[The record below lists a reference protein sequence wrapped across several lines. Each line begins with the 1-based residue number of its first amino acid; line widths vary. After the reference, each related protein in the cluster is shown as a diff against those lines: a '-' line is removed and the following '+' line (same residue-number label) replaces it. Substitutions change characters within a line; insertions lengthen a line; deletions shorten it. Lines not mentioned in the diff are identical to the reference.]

1 MTRFRATYRL
11 QLGPGFGF
19 AEARALVPYLRD
31 LGVSHLYLP
40 PSFQARAGSEHGYD
54 VVDPTR
60 FSEELGGER
69 AFDALAAD
77 ARRAGL
83 GLILDIVPNHMAT
96 DDANRYWA
104 DPALR
109 SRFFDIDERT
119 GRWRRFFDIDHLAAV
134 RQEDEHVFEETHR
147 LALRLAREGTVDG
160 LRVDHPDGLADPA
173 GYLGR
178 LRAGGAEHVWVE
190 KILDTG
196 EPLRAWPVEGTVG
209 YEFLNE
215 VAALFVD
222 PAGEAP
228 LTDLWVEISGDDRP
242 FGELA
247 FEAKLEQVR
256 GPFTPEVERLRR
268 EAPREVGGLERTLAS
283 LPVYRSYVEPWSGR
297 VDDADRE
304 AVREAGLPESLERVL
319 LLEDR
324 GWDAFVTRF
333 QQTTPAIMA
342 KGVEDTAF
350 YRYGRLLALNDVGG
364 DPGRFGISVERFH
377 AGNLERAAR
386 FPNNLLVTQTH
397 DTKRSGDV
405 RARIGALAGMAEEWT
420 SHVRRW
426 LEACSPLRGPD
437 PVERYLIFQTLIGA
451 WPIEVERLEAYLEK
465 ALREA
470 KRNTN
475 WIEPD
480 ERHEQAVKAFCRALY
495 EHRPFLSDF
504 EPFAAEVARAGDR
517 AALAQLLLKLT
528 VPGVPDIYQGD
539 ELLALSLVDPD
550 NRRRVDWARRRDV
563 LDAVRRGAAPTDET
577 RKLWLIVRALTLRA
591 SRSDAFSGG
600 YTPLA
605 AGEDAVA
612 FLRGDAVL
620 AAAALRAGQP
630 AGSVDVPAGT
640 WRDVLGGGERRLSGP
655 VPLVE
660 FLTEH
665 GIALLERVDA

>member
-1 MTRFRATYRL
+1 LTTFRATYRL

-19 AEARALVPYLRD
+19 AQARERVPYLRD

-40 PSFQARAGSEHGYD
+40 PSFQARPGSEHGYD
-54 VVDPTR
+54 VVDPGR
-60 FSEELGGER
+60 FSEELGGEQE
-69 AFDALAAD
+69 FDALARA
-77 ARRAGL
+77 ARAAGL

-109 SRFFDIDERT
+109 SRYFDVDETT

-147 LALRLAREGTVDG
+147 LALQLAREGTVDG

-173 GYLGR
+173 GYLER
-178 LRAGGAEHVWVE
+178 LRERGGRHVWVE
-190 KILDTG
+190 KILDPG
-196 EPLRAWPVEGTVG
+196 EPLRDWPVEGTVG
-209 YEFLNE
+209 YEFLND

-228 LTDLWVEISGDDRP
+228 LTDLWVELSGDERP
-242 FGELA
+242 FGEVA

-256 GPFTPEVERLRR
+256 GPFAPEVARLRG

-283 LPVYRSYVEPWSGR
+283 LPVYRTYVEPWSGR
-297 VDDADRE
+297 VEDADRE
-304 AVREAGLPESLERVL
+304 AIRAAGLPESLERVL
-319 LLEDR
+319 LLGER

-350 YRYGRLLALNDVGG
+350 YRYARLLALNDVGG
-364 DPGRFGISVERFH
+364 DPSRFGISVKDFH
-377 AGNLERAAR
+377 RANAERARR

-405 RARIGALAGMAEEWT
+405 RARIGALAGIPEEWA
-420 SHVRRW
+420 SRVRRW
-426 LEACSPLRGPD
+426 LEACSTLRGPD
-437 PVERYLIFQTLIGA
+437 TVERYFIFQTLVGA
-451 WPIEVERLEAYLEK
+451 WPIEVERLEAYIEK

-470 KRNTN
+470 KRTTH

-480 ERHEQAVKAFCRALY
+480 TAYEERVKAFCRALY
-495 EHRPFLSDF
+495 NHRPFLSDF
-504 EPFAAEVARAGDR
+504 KPFAADVARAGDR
-517 AALAQLLLKLT
+517 AALGQLLLKLT
-528 VPGVPDIYQGD
+528 VPGVPDVYQGD

-550 NRRRVDWARRRDV
+550 NRRRVDWERRRE
-563 LDAVRRGAAPTDET
+563 LLAEVRRGAAPTGES

-591 SRSDAFSGG
+591 HRADAFAGG
-600 YTPLA
+600 YTPLE
-605 AGEDAVA
+605 AGDDAVA
-612 FLRGDAVL
+612 FLRGDIVL
-620 AAAALRAGQP
+620 AATALRGGPIA
-630 AGSVDVPAGT
+630 SVDVPAGT
-640 WRDVLGGGERRLSGP
+640 WRDALAGGERRLGGP
-655 VPLVE
+655 VPLAD
-660 FLTEH
+660 LLGEH
-665 GIALLERVDA
+665 GIALLERVG

>member
-1 MTRFRATYRL
+1 VVPFRATYRL

-19 AEARALVPYLRD
+19 AQARELVPYVRD

-60 FSEELGGER
+60 FSDELGGER
-69 AFDALAAD
+69 EFDALAAA

-96 DDANRYWA
+96 DDANRWWA

-109 SRFFDIDERT
+109 SRFFDVDDRT
-119 GRWRRFFDIDHLAAV
+119 GRHRRFFDIDHLAAV
-134 RQEDEHVFEETHR
+134 RQEDEHVFDETHR

-173 GYLGR
+173 GYLRR
-178 LRAGGAEHVWVE
+178 LREGGAQHVWVE
-190 KILDTG
+190 KILDPG
-196 EPLRAWPVEGTVG
+196 EPLRDWPVEGTVG
-209 YEFLNE
+209 YEFLND

-228 LTDLWVEISGDDRP
+228 LTDLWVEISGDARP
-242 FGELA
+242 FGEVA

-256 GPFTPEVERLRR
+256 GPFAPELERLRR

-283 LPVYRSYVEPWSGR
+283 LPVYRTYVEPWSGL
-297 VDDADRE
+297 VADADRE
-304 AVREAGLPESLERVL
+304 AVREAGLPESLARVL
-319 LLEDR
+319 LLQER

-364 DPGRFGISVERFH
+364 DPSRFWLSVDAFH
-377 AGNLERAAR
+377 RGNLERAAR
-386 FPNNLLVTQTH
+386 FPLNLLVTQTH

-405 RARIGALAGMAEEWT
+405 RARIGALAGMPEAWAT
-420 SHVRRW
+420 HVRRW
-426 LEACSPLRGPD
+426 LAMTAPLRGPD
-437 PVERYLIFQTLIGA
+437 AGERYFIFQTLVGA
-451 WPIEVERLEAYLEK
+451 WPIELERLDAYVEK

-470 KRNTN
+470 KRNTS
-475 WIEPD
+475 WVEPNLAHE
-480 ERHEQAVKAFCRALY
+480 ERVRAFCHQLY
-495 EHRPFLSDF
+495 VDRPFLSDF

-517 AALAQLLLKLT
+517 AALGQLALKLT

-550 NRRRVDWARRRDV
+550 NRRQVDFARRRE
-563 LDAVRRGAAPTDET
+563 LLTEVRRGAAPTDET
-577 RKLWLIVRALTLRA
+577 RKLWLTVRALTLRA
-591 SRSDAFSGG
+591 HRPDAFGGG

-612 FLRGDAVL
+612 FLRGETVL
-620 AAAALRAGQP
+620 AAVALRGEPGA
-630 AGSVDVPAGT
+630 AIDVPAGT
-640 WRDVLGGGERRLSGP
+640 WRDALAGGERHLAGP
-655 VPLVE
+655 VPLAE
-660 FLTEH
+660 LLGEH
-665 GIALLERVDA
+665 GIALLERVG

>member
-1 MTRFRATYRL
+1 LTFRATYRL

-19 AEARALVPYLRD
+19 AAARELVPYVRD

-69 AFDALAAD
+69 EFDALAAA

-96 DDANRYWA
+96 DDANRFWA

-109 SRFFDIDERT
+109 SRFFDLDERT

-134 RQEDEHVFEETHR
+134 RQEDEHVFEQTHR

-173 GYLGR
+173 GYLRR
-178 LRAGGAEHVWVE
+178 LREGGAQRVWVE
-190 KILDTG
+190 KILDPG
-196 EPLRAWPVEGTVG
+196 EPLRDWPVSGTVG
-209 YEFLNE
+209 YEFLND

-228 LTDLWVEISGDDRP
+228 LTELWAEISGDDRA
-242 FGELA
+242 FGEVA

-256 GPFTPEVERLRR
+256 GPFAGEVERLRR

-283 LPVYRSYVEPWSGR
+283 LPVYRTYVEPWSGL
-297 VDDADRE
+297 VTDADRE
-304 AVREAGLPESLERVL
+304 AVREAGLPESLQRVL
-319 LLEDR
+319 LLQER

-333 QQTTPAIMA
+333 QQTTPALMA

-350 YRYGRLLALNDVGG
+350 YRYARLLALNDVGG
-364 DPGRFGISVERFH
+364 DPSRFGISVDDFH
-377 AGNLERAAR
+377 HGNLERARR
-386 FPNNLLVTQTH
+386 FPDNLLVTQTH

-405 RARIGALAGMAEEWT
+405 RARIGALAGMAGAWAT
-420 SHVRRW
+420 HVRRW
-426 LEACSPLRGPD
+426 LELTGSLNGPD
-437 PVERYLIFQTLIGA
+437 AVERYLIFQTLVGA
-451 WPIEVERLEAYLEK
+451 WPIELERLEAYVEK

-480 ERHEQAVKAFCRALY
+480 TGHEERVKAFCRQLY
-495 EHRPFLSDF
+495 EHREFRDDF
-504 EPFAAEVARAGDR
+504 EPFAAEVARVGDR
-517 AALAQLLLKLT
+517 AALGQLLLKLT

-550 NRRRVDWARRRDV
+550 NRRRVDFDRRRA
-563 LDAVRRGAAPTDET
+563 LLAEVRRGAAPTAET

-591 SRSDAFSGG
+591 RRPDGFGAG
-600 YTPLA
+600 YTPLP
-605 AGEDAVA
+605 AGDDAIA
-612 FLRGDAVL
+612 FLRGASVL
-620 AAAALRAGQP
+620 VACALRGEP
-630 AGSVDVPAGT
+630 AVAIDVPAGT
-640 WRDVLGGGERRLSGP
+640 WRDVLGGGERRLAGP
-655 VPLVE
+655 VPLGE
-660 FLTEH
+660 LLGEH
-665 GIALLERVDA
+665 GIALLERV